1 MKLFSCYTA
10 VTNSNFFDGNTS
22 EMPLVVYLYFS
33 ISKPFEIYTQ
43 GQDYKGRPS
52 SISDFTTFEVMPLNL
67 AKKK

>member
-1 MKLFSCYTA
+1 
-10 VTNSNFFDGNTS
+10 
-22 EMPLVVYLYFS
+22 MPLVVYLYFS

-67 AKKK
+67 AKKNYFPDFFSMALVVPFCSL